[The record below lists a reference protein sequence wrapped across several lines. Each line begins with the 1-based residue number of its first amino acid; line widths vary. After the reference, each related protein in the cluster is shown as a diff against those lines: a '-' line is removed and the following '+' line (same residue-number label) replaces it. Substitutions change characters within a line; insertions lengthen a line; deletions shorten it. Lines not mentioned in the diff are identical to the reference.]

1 MIELLGKHWKPIT
14 LRAPVLGSFIVVSVF
29 LIIILEVLARIAG
42 VASNFG
48 GSGAIAY
55 ANSDGNLSTSIS
67 FAYLYFPT
75 VIAVCY
81 SMFWSWVELDSKRLE
96 PWFQLSQES
105 GASADDSLL
114 LHYNFDFLAVV
125 PIRAA
130 RRKYVGR
137 VFTEACVILMV
148 ADTGPSSLPESR

>member
-1 MIELLGKHWKPIT
+1 LGVIQLLGKHWKPMT
-14 LRAPVLGSFIVVSVF
+14 LRAPVLGSFIVFSIF
-29 LIIILEVLARIAG
+29 LIIVLELLARVAG
-42 VASNFG
+42 VSSNLS
-48 GSGAIAY
+48 GSGAVAY
-55 ANSDGNLSTSIS
+55 ADSHGNLSTSIS

-81 SMFWSWVELDSKRLE
+81 SMLWTWIELDAKRLE

-105 GASADDSLL
+105 GAIADDSLL

-130 RRKYVGR
+130 RRKYV
-137 VFTEACVILMV
+137 TEIL
-148 ADTGPSSLPESR
+148 TWR